1 MLLVGLTGGIG
12 SGKTSVSSRLAERGA
27 VVVDAD
33 AIVRELQAPGQA
45 VLAAMVERFGE
56 AILLPD
62 GSLDR
67 QAVADLVFNDD
78 AARADL
84 GAIVHPAVRDEIARR
99 VLDQADTDNVVILDI
114 PLLAESGW
122 DGIAGTIV
130 VDLDPEIA
138 VQRLVEFRGFAEA
151 DARARIATQASR
163 EERLAKASVVVD
175 NSLDLEH
182 LEAEVDKVWAWIES
196 QRSCTNSTTSPRS
209 TASPTRARSSWPS
222 ALPPCSIRRTG
233 STT

>member
-56 AILLPD
+56 SILLPD

-151 DARARIATQASR
+151 DARARIVTQASR

-182 LEAEVDKVWAWIES
+182 LEAEVGKVWAWIES
-196 QRSCTNSTTSPRS
+196 QCTAQRD
-209 TASPTRARSSWPS
+209 A
-222 ALPPCSIRRTG
+222 
-233 STT
+233 

>member
-196 QRSCTNSTTSPRS
+196 QRTTQRE
-209 TASPTRARSSWPS
+209 A
-222 ALPPCSIRRTG
+222 
-233 STT
+233 